1 VSEFQDRDGGTV
13 EGQGHQRATLAPPLH
28 LPLAYAQACKGDG
41 MAKKDTQA
49 QATKANGSVK
59 KLRKIM
65 RDIRMTMLTTVARDG
80 RVHSRPMMTSD
91 VEFDGNLWFIAS
103 TSSALAREISGNP
116 NVNVT
121 YASPDDDRY
130 ISVTGTASFV
140 QDPAKLKELWSGKH
154 KAWFPDGKK
163 DPDLALLRVEVQLA
177 EYWDESADSVQ
188 FVRPEAEPPA
198 AGNEDS
204 TGAGAQG

>member
-1 VSEFQDRDGGTV
+1 
-13 EGQGHQRATLAPPLH
+13 
-28 LPLAYAQACKGDG
+28 

-49 QATKANGSVK
+49 QAAKANGSVK

-65 RDIRMTMLTTVARDG
+65 RDIEVAMLATVGRDG

-91 VEFDGNLWFIAS
+91 REFDGNLWFIAS
-103 TSSALAREISGNP
+103 TTSELAREVKGNP

-121 YASPDDDRY
+121 YASPEDDRY
-130 ISVTGTASFV
+130 ISVSGTARLV
-140 QDPAKLKELWSGKH
+140 DDQTKLKDLWSGKH

-163 DPDLALLRVEVQLA
+163 DPDLRLLCVEVHLA
-177 EYWDESADSVQ
+177 EYWDDSAESVQ
-188 FVRPEAEPPA
+188 FVRPEPETAT
-198 AGNEDS
+198 AGSEDG

>member
-1 VSEFQDRDGGTV
+1 
-13 EGQGHQRATLAPPLH
+13 
-28 LPLAYAQACKGDG
+28 

-49 QATKANGSVK
+49 QVAKANGSVK

-65 RDIRMTMLTTVARDG
+65 RDIEIAMLTTVGRDG

-103 TSSALAREISGNP
+103 TTSALAREINGNP

-121 YASPDDDRY
+121 YASPEDDRY
-130 ISVTGTASFV
+130 ISASGTAAFV
-140 QDPAKLKELWSGKH
+140 QDQAKLKELWSGKH

-163 DPDLALLRVEVQLA
+163 DPDLALLRVDVQLA
-177 EYWDESADSVQ
+177 EYWDDGAESVQ
-188 FVRPEAEPPA
+188 FVRPEAEPA
-198 AGNEDS
+198 MAGGEDG